1 MIGLD
6 ELAKFC
12 RGKLEYKQR
21 NNIMKVGL
29 FGYEEARNQ
38 KLRTSFGLY
47 QTQKKERQ
55 RKVSTTFKSDVPMS
69 DFCFL
74 KANSNYCHNN

>member
-1 MIGLD
+1 MTGLD
-6 ELAKFC
+6 DLAKFC

-21 NNIMKVGL
+21 NNTMKVGV

-55 RKVSTTFKSDVPMS
+55 RKVLQLSKVTSQCRVFV
-69 DFCFL
+69 F
-74 KANSNYCHNN
+74 